1 MEIFDRLDDVST
13 MVETAK
19 AVPLSQS
26 CVVPRLELL
35 DLIDDVRVAIPDTVR
50 EADLVLRRRDDI
62 LADARRETDALV
74 ASARAEV
81 LATRAE
87 ADDYSQ
93 RVRAEARSAAEQTV
107 ANARAKAAQL
117 VDAHAIASAAR
128 SEAAHIIAEARAEAQ
143 RILTQTEAQ
152 SAALMASTE
161 DALDIAL
168 AEVRRRR
175 AHLRAAAV
183 AEPMPPTSH
192 NAPVYLPPAYHS
204 PTNDASPQA
213 PSGARYADSDPW
225 SPDEFF
231 DLESAGG
238 LDADPRWR

>member
-1 MEIFDRLDDVST
+1 MEIFDRLDDVSSL
-13 MVETAK
+13 VETAK

-26 CVVPRLELL
+26 CVLPRLELL
-35 DLIDDVRVAIPDTVR
+35 DLIDDVRVAVPETVR

-93 RVRAEARSAAEQTV
+93 RVRSDARTAAEQTV
-107 ANARAKAAQL
+107 ANARAQAAQL
-117 VDAHAIASAAR
+117 VDAHAVTLAAR
-128 SEAAHIIAEARAEAQ
+128 AEAARIIAEARAEAQ

-183 AEPMPPTSH
+183 AEPMAPAAYPAHAYGAQSFGEGAAGAGGFPT
-192 NAPVYLPPAYHS
+192 AE
-204 PTNDASPQA
+204 
-213 PSGARYADSDPW
+213 PW
-225 SPDEFF
+225 SADEFF

-238 LDADPRWR
+238 LEADPRWR